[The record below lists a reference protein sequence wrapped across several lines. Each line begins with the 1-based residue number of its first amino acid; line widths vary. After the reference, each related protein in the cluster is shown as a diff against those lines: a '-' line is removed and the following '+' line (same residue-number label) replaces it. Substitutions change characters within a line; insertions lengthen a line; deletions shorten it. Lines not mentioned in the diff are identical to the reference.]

1 MRNLLPLS
9 ICLAGLVIL
18 SGKAY
23 GHGSNVFESGEAG
36 HTHAVTRS
44 DHATEAGG
52 DAFEELHHRMDHLED
67 MIIAH
72 DQRIRMADII
82 GGLGYIVGITG
93 IAYYYL
99 GVRRNRERRAANR

>member
-1 MRNLLPLS
+1 MRNLLLLS
-9 ICLAGLVIL
+9 IGLVASAVL
-18 SGKAY
+18 SGAAY
-23 GHGSNVFESGEAG
+23 GHGSNVFGSGEAG

-52 DAFEELHHRMDHLED
+52 DAFEELHQRMDHLED

-72 DQRIRMADII
+72 DQRIRVADII

-99 GVRRNRERRAANR
+99 GVRRNRERPTADR